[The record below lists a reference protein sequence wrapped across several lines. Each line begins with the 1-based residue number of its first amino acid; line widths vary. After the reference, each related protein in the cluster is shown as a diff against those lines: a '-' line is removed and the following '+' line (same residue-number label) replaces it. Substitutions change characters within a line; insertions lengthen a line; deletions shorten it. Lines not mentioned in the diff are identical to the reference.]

1 MFIQHN
7 FLGISQEK
15 GKEEN
20 RVMKL
25 SDESKKEGGNK
36 CENKGKKTV
45 A

>member
-20 RVMKL
+20 GVMKL
-25 SDESKKEGGNK
+25 SDETKKKGGIK
-36 CENKGKKTV
+36 YENRGKKT
-45 A
+45 AA